1 VCLYNCCISCK
12 TDLFSS
18 DLYVQYLGG
27 LFSID
32 LSNNELTGLP
42 ANAFRSVLNRMA
54 QRGEQSFDISGSK
67 ILITGVRLFTLSV

>member
-1 VCLYNCCISCK
+1 
-12 TDLFSS
+12 
-18 DLYVQYLGG
+18 

-67 ILITGVRLFTLSV
+67 I